1 MPEVLFFAGK
11 MGELMSEIEKISA
24 VATVAPMASQVM
36 PTPQQLLQRMS
47 AAAAALWT
55 VSSSGRPCEGC

>member
-1 MPEVLFFAGK
+1 
-11 MGELMSEIEKISA
+11 MGELMSEIEQISA